1 MDKRPFVG
9 RGLPGPRGKKVV
21 SKDRRF
27 LATST
32 KAAPV
37 VAARGRGVYIEDVDG
52 NVFLDFTCGAGVT
65 NTGHCHPGV
74 VRAIQAQAEELL
86 HFAGTDFYYEVQ
98 SRLAERLA
106 RITPGGFA
114 KRVFFTNSGAESI
127 EAAIKLARWTTQRPL
142 FIGFI
147 WAFHG
152 RTMGA
157 LSLTASKP
165 VQRAR
170 YFPTM
175 PGVVHIPYAYC
186 YRCPYKLEHPGCELW
201 CARILEELYF
211 RSFVPPEEVAAIVA
225 EPIQGEGGYMV
236 PPDGF
241 FPELK
246 RIAERHGILFVDDEV
261 QAGFGR
267 TGRWF
272 CTEHY
277 GTVPDIVTM
286 AKGMGS
292 GFPIGAA
299 VFRRELDWGVKG
311 AHSNTYGGNPMGCAA
326 SLATMDV
333 IQSEGLLE
341 NATRVGAHL
350 HKRLLE
356 LQERHECVGDVR
368 GKGLMQATEFVKDR
382 RTKEEAPE
390 LRDRIERLALKRG
403 LILLGCG
410 RSAIRYIPPLLITR
424 EQVDAAM
431 DILEDAIKEAV
442 RG

>member
-9 RGLPGPRGKKVV
+9 RRLPGPRGKGVV
-21 SKDRRF
+21 IRDHRF
-27 LATST
+27 MATST

-65 NTGHCHPGV
+65 NTGHCHPKV
-74 VRAIQAQAEELL
+74 VGAIQKQAEELL

-98 SRLAERLA
+98 ATLAERIA
-106 RITPGGFA
+106 QIAPGKFA
-114 KRVFFTNSGAESI
+114 KRVFFTNSGAESV
-127 EAAIKLARWTTQRPL
+127 EAAVKLARWTTRRPL

-147 WAFHG
+147 GAFHG

-186 YRCPYKLEHPGCELW
+186 YRCPYKLEHPGCGLW
-201 CARILEELYF
+201 CAKILEELYF
-211 RSFVPPEEVAAIVA
+211 KTFVPPDDVAALVV

-246 RIAERHGILFVDDEV
+246 RITEEHGILFVDDEV

-267 TGRWF
+267 TGKWF

-277 GTVPDIVTM
+277 GSVPDIIAL

-292 GFPIGAA
+292 GFPIGAIA
-299 VFRRELDWGVKG
+299 FRRELDWGVKG

-326 SLATMDV
+326 SLATIEV
-333 IQSEGLLE
+333 IESEGLLE
-341 NATRVGAHL
+341 NAARVGSHM

-356 LQERHECVGDVR
+356 LQERHECIGDVR

-382 RTKEEAPE
+382 RTREEAPG
-390 LRDRIERLALKRG
+390 LRDRIERLALRRG

-410 RSAIRYIPPLLITR
+410 RSSIRYIPPLVVTR
-424 EQVDAAM
+424 EQVDLAIE
-431 DILEDAIKEAV
+431 ILDGAIKEAV